1 MSKVLE
7 LSEDTYE
14 RLLVLAQQR
23 QWTVFDTRALAKL
36 SGVEA
41 GSSWV
46 PAVVAQPSGQMID
59 TAVLTQP
66 EIVRALQ
73 RRVRAG
79 TLEAHQ
85 AQPLA
90 PQVLDHMPPS

>member
-1 MSKVLE
+1 MPSYDFE
-7 LSEDTYE
+7 
-14 RLLVLAQQR
+14 
-23 QWTVFDTRALAKL
+23 TRALAKR
-36 SGVEA
+36 SVVEV

-46 PAVVAQPSGQMID
+46 QAVVAQPSGQMID
-59 TAVLTQP
+59 TSVLTQP

-90 PQVLDHMPPS
+90 QQVLDHMTQS